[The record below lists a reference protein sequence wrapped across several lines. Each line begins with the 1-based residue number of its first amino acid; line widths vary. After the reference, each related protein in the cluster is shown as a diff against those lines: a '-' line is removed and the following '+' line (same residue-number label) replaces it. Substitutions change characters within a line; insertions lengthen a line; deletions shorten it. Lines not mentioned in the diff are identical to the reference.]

1 MPPLSKPLINVFIHF
16 TCVFSLAYNLKQLSR
31 TYIYI
36 YHEMFYNNIIYC
48 FGTVD
53 LSSGT
58 LCQYITTRIND
69 WTCNNNCYILYFYI
83 TYTHYPY
90 VCIYNRYSCVTHVIQ
105 FLLHYYS
112 NTLQTSHTPLIIAT
126 LYGIIIIYV
135 YIYYINTI

>member
-1 MPPLSKPLINVFIHF
+1 MPPPPKFLLNAFIHF
-16 TCVFSLAYNLKQLSR
+16 TCVFSLAYNLKQLPR
-31 TYIYI
+31 TYYIYI

-48 FGTVD
+48 FSTVD

-58 LCQYITTRIND
+58 LCQYITTSIND

-90 VCIYNRYSCVTHVIQ
+90 VYIHNRYSCVTHVIQ

-112 NTLQTSHTPLIIAT
+112 NILQTSHTPLIIAT
-126 LYGIIIIYV
+126 LYDI
-135 YIYYINTI
+135 YIYIYKYQT